1 MKPLKRIKEIIKE
14 ITIVSPENF
23 SLMEHREILITM
35 LNKSDDV
42 VIRLTDGKLLNV
54 TLNSDNK
61 LLFAEIEPYYE
72 FDSEKEIRD
81 WVESDNEFFFENV
94 VRYHTLKNVL
104 DGDDEPLK

>member
-1 MKPLKRIKEIIKE
+1 MKPLKRIKEIWPDE
-14 ITIVSPENF
+14 LT
-23 SLMEHREILITM
+23 LLQHREVLISIL
-35 LNKSDDV
+35 NNSDSGI
-42 VIRLTDGKLLNV
+42 IRLTNGKLLNV
-54 TLNSDNK
+54 TLKSDNTVS
-61 LLFAEIEPYYE
+61 FEEIEPYYE

>member
-14 ITIVSPENF
+14 ISVVSPENF
-23 SLMEHREILITM
+23 SLLEHREALITI
-35 LNKSDDV
+35 LNNSV
-42 VIRLTDGKLLNV
+42 AVIRLTDGKLLNV

-61 LLFAEIEPYYE
+61 LMFEEIEPYYE

-94 VRYHTLKNVL
+94 VRWHKLKNVL

>member
-1 MKPLKRIKEIIKE
+1 LKPLKKILEIWPQE
-14 ITIVSPENF
+14 L
-23 SLMEHREILITM
+23 SLSMHREVLISILNNSTA
-35 LNKSDDV
+35 
-42 VIRLTDGKLLNV
+42 VIKLTDGKLLNV

-61 LLFAEIEPYYE
+61 LLFEEIDPYYE

-104 DGDDEPLK
+104 DGDDVPLK